1 MSNNNIDESN
11 LSATPVDYDP
21 FAGNNLTFT
30 APATESQQ
38 EIWAS
43 VQMGNEANCA
53 YNESISLI
61 LKGQIEYRTLE
72 KAFLTLINRHDA
84 LRTLFGPDGKTLCI
98 TEAPTSV
105 TIPVIDLSHKEDSIV
120 KQEQEKVLSKAVETP
135 FDIEL
140 GPLYSIY
147 LIKLSPDNHRLIFTA
162 HHIICDGWS
171 MTVLLTE
178 LAKLYS
184 AFKNNISYS
193 LPEPYPFSTYA
204 YSQNAYLKSQEFAD
218 STNYWFN
225 QFSEVPPSIDL
236 PIKAKRPVNR
246 TFRSL
251 RQDFIINST
260 LTSQLKLIS
269 SQNGCSLF
277 VSLLSAFKVLL
288 HRLSGQTDLTVGIPS
303 AGQSAVGQ
311 NSLVGHC
318 VNLLPIRSKLT
329 SNSIFTDYMR
339 EIKKIMLDAYEHQIF
354 TYGTLIKSLPLK
366 RDPGRIPLVSVL
378 FNVDQSISE
387 NILSF
392 ADLNVKFIN
401 NPRHYE
407 NFELFVNIMESSGS
421 LNVECQYNTDLF
433 SSEMIQN
440 WSEHFIELLSGIAN
454 QPSLPAGSIPIL
466 NKRQNELQLI
476 TWNNTRSDYPETTGI
491 HTLIERQCKET
502 PDRIAVE
509 FNDNTL
515 SYRDL
520 DLRSNKLA
528 AYLKNLGAAPGTLI
542 GVSLKR
548 SQEMLIAM
556 LGILKTGAAYVPLD
570 PDFPG
575 ERISYMISDAGIKLL
590 ISEESVIKQLP
601 EFDGVIV
608 SIDKDARSIDKCSP
622 SALHFTDFDSE
633 SIAYVIYTSGSTG
646 KPKGVQVPHRAVVNF
661 LSSMKHTPGIT
672 QEDTVLALTTLSFD
686 IAVLE
691 LLLPLTVGARCVIVN
706 RETAWDGNLLISAIE
721 KSKPTIMQATPATWR
736 LLLTSGWKGS
746 PALKI
751 LCGGEAFPQDLAS
764 DLLNRS
770 ASVWNMY
777 GPTETTVWSTCYQI
791 TDANKPLLIG
801 RPIANTT
808 VYILDESLQPVPVGV
823 AGNLW
828 IGGDGVTRGYLN
840 RPELTERAFIRNP
853 FSTDSND
860 IIYKTGDIARY
871 YSDGNIEC
879 LGRSDNQ
886 VKIRGYRIELGE
898 IESAISQLDTIKQC
912 AVVICDVSKGD
923 VRLVAF
929 IVPRPQKNVSL
940 QEVRNFLRNKLPE
953 YMIPQ
958 HVSQTGQ
965 LPLTP
970 NGKIDRKKLSSSFNL
985 TETAPDEQ
993 YVAPSN
999 DLEKLLVQIWQN
1011 ILGRPKISIKENF
1024 FDLGG
1029 HSLLAV
1035 QIVSRILKETGVNL
1049 TLATFFT
1056 TPTIEEL
1063 AASSHFSKL
1072 SESYT
1077 QVPLS
1082 PGEHNY
1088 SYVVPIKPEGKR
1100 TPFFCVHCVGGNV
1113 LNYNAFVP
1121 YLDKDQPLY
1130 GLQCKGL
1137 DGITEPF
1144 NDLQVMARNYVEEI
1158 RLIQPHGPYLLGGG
1172 SMGGLVAYEMAQQL
1186 LEMNQEVGLLVMLD
1200 TSCSRLVKGESHN
1213 SSKSLLFRIQNGI
1226 RCRIRDYRKVAI
1238 CKSYLMR
1245 KIAIPHELRYWYIEQ
1260 MNLAIS
1266 DSYNPKPYSGLIT
1279 MFRAA
1284 LNKNCTDPYRG
1295 WKTIANG
1302 GIRFFDFECDHN
1314 NIVEHVEIAHKLND
1328 ILMTVQK

>member
-1 MSNNNIDESN
+1 MIKNEPTTRNEC
-11 LSATPVDYDP
+11 
-21 FAGNNLTFT
+21 LTFT

-53 YNESISLI
+53 YNKSISLI
-61 LKGQIEYRTLE
+61 FKGPLEYKALE
-72 KAFLTLINRHDA
+72 KAFLTLVNRHDA

-98 TEAPTSV
+98 TNSPTSI
-105 TIPVIDLSHKEDSIV
+105 TIPVVDLSQGEDNLI
-120 KQEQEKVLSKAVETP
+120 KQEMEKVLSKAVETP
-135 FDIEL
+135 FDIEF

-147 LIKLSPDNHRLIFTA
+147 LVKISPDNHRLIFTA

-184 AFKNNISYS
+184 AYKDNISYN

-204 YSQNAYLKSQEFAD
+204 YSQNAYLKSQELAD

-225 QFSEVPPSIDL
+225 QFSELPPSIDL
-236 PIKAKRPVNR
+236 PTKAKRPVSH

-251 RQDFIINST
+251 RHDFTINST

-277 VSLLSAFKVLL
+277 VSLLAAFKVLIY
-288 HRLSGQTDLTVGIPS
+288 RLSGQTDLTVGIPS
-303 AGQSAVGQ
+303 AGQSAIGQ

-318 VNLLPIRSKLT
+318 VNILPIRSQLT
-329 SNSIFTDYMR
+329 PDITFTDFIR
-339 EIKKIMLDAYEHQIF
+339 EIKKIMLNAYKYQIF
-354 TYGTLIKSLPLK
+354 TYGTLIKSLSLK
-366 RDPGRIPLVSVL
+366 REPSRIPLVSVL
-378 FNVDQSISE
+378 FNVDQSIPE
-387 NILSF
+387 NNFSF
-392 ADLNVKFIN
+392 ADLSVELII
-401 NPRHYE
+401 NPRHFE
-407 NFELFVNIMESSGS
+407 NFELFFNIVESSGS
-421 LNVECQYNTDLF
+421 LKVDCQYNTDLF

-454 QPSLPAGSIPIL
+454 KPSLPACSIPIL
-466 NKRQNELQLI
+466 NKKQTELQLI
-476 TWNNTRSDYPETTGI
+476 TWNNTGSEYPHAIGV
-491 HTLIERQCKET
+491 HSLIEKQCRET

-509 FNDNTL
+509 FSDTNL

-528 AYLKNLGAAPGTLI
+528 AYLQNLGAAPGTLI
-542 GVSLKR
+542 GISLKR

-570 PDFPG
+570 PDFPD
-575 ERISYMISDAGIKLL
+575 ERISYMISDANIKLL

-601 EFDGVIV
+601 KCGATIV
-608 SIDKDARSIDKCSP
+608 SIDKDARSIDKCS
-622 SALHFTDFDSE
+622 SSTLQSTDFNPE
-633 SIAYVIYTSGSTG
+633 CIAYIIYTSGSTG
-646 KPKGVQVPHRAVVNF
+646 KPKGVQVPHCAVVNF

-691 LLLPLTVGARCVIVN
+691 LLLPLTVGARCLIVN
-706 RETAWDGNLLISAIE
+706 RETAWDGNLLKSAIE

-746 PALKI
+746 STLKI

-764 DLLNRS
+764 ELLNRS
-770 ASVWNMY
+770 ACVWNMY

-808 VYILDESLQPVPVGV
+808 IYILDDLLQPVPVGV

-828 IGGDGVTRGYLN
+828 IGGDGVTKGYLN
-840 RPELTERAFIRNP
+840 RPELTEKAFIRNP

-860 IIYKTGDIARY
+860 LIYKTGDIARY

-879 LGRSDNQ
+879 FGRSDDQ

-898 IESAISQLDTIKQC
+898 IEFAIGKMDTIKQC
-912 AVVICDVSKGD
+912 AVVVCELGKGD

-929 IVPRPQKNVSL
+929 IVPKPQKDVTL
-940 QEVRNFLRNKLPE
+940 QEVRNFLHSKLPE

-958 HVSQTGQ
+958 HISQTDQ

-970 NGKIDRKKLSSSFNL
+970 NGKIYRKKLSSLFNL

-993 YVAPSN
+993 YVPPSN
-999 DLEKLLVQIWQN
+999 DLEKLLVQIWQD
-1011 ILGRPKISIKENF
+1011 ILGRPKIGIKENF
-1024 FDLGG
+1024 FYLGG

-1035 QIVSRILKETGVNL
+1035 QIVSRILKETSVNL

-1056 TPTIEEL
+1056 TPTIQEL
-1063 AASSHFSKL
+1063 AASSYFTNI
-1072 SESYT
+1072 SEKN
-1077 QVPLS
+1077 VKILIS
-1082 PGEHNY
+1082 PSQHSY
-1088 SYVVPIKPEGKR
+1088 SYVVPIKPDGKR

-1113 LNYNAFVP
+1113 LNYNVFVP

-1144 NDLQVMARNYVEEI
+1144 DDLRVMARNYIDEI
-1158 RLIQPHGPYLLGGG
+1158 RVIQPHGPYLLGGG
-1172 SMGGLVAYEMAQQL
+1172 SMGGLVAFEMAQQL
-1186 LEMNQEVGLLVMLD
+1186 LEMNQEIGLLVMLD
-1200 TSCSRLVKGESHN
+1200 TSCSRLLKGKIHDSP
-1213 SSKSLLFRIQNGI
+1213 KSLFFRVQNGI
-1226 RCRIRDYRKVAI
+1226 RCRIRDYIKFTV
-1238 CKSYLMR
+1238 CKSYLKR

-1266 DSYNPKPYSGLIT
+1266 DSYIPDPYTGLIT

-1284 LNKNCTDPYRG
+1284 LNKDCTDPYRG

-1302 GIRFFDFECDHN
+1302 GIRFFDFECEHN
-1314 NIVEHVEIAHKLND
+1314 NIVEHVEIARKLNE
-1328 ILMTVQK
+1328 ILKAV